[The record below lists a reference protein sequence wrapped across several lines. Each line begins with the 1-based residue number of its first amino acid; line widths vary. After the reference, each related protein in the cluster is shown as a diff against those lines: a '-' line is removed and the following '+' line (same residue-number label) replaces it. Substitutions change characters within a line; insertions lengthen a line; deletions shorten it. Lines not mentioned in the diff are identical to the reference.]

1 MTREFVV
8 FDDANAVAAATA
20 DRVIAAG
27 KEAIGR
33 RGRFF
38 VALTGGSTP
47 LMVCPLLVI
56 PPRVSALDWSKVE
69 FFFGDERAVPSRHPE
84 SNYNLARTAFLD
96 YLPGVRPG
104 QVHRMI
110 GEAADL
116 DAACRAYES
125 LIARTVGA
133 PHGAISSFDLIWLGM
148 GPDGHTASL
157 FPDTAALGERGRWVV
172 PNWVPKLDAW
182 RMTMTYPLLNAAREV
197 NFVVTGADKAP
208 AVAAVRDGTGDLPA
222 AQIDAQRTLWFI
234 DQAAAGEAAQDAQ
247 DAQDATTAGDAANR
261 AASA

>member
-1 MTREFVV
+1 MTREFIVL
-8 FDDANAVAAATA
+8 DDANKVAAATA
-20 DRVIAAG
+20 DRLIAAG
-27 KEAIGR
+27 KEAIER

-47 LMVCPLLVI
+47 LMVCPLLVV
-56 PPRVSALDWSKVE
+56 PPRVTALDWSKVD

-116 DAACRAYES
+116 DAACRAYEA
-125 LIARTVGA
+125 LIARTLGA
-133 PHGAISSFDLIWLGM
+133 PHGAVSAFDLIWLGM
-148 GPDGHTASL
+148 GSDGHTASL
-157 FPDTAALGERGRWVV
+157 FAGTAALTEHSRWVV

-182 RMTMTYPLLNAAREV
+182 RLTMTYPLLNAAREV

-208 AVAAVRDGTGDLPA
+208 AVAAVRDGSSDVPA
-222 AQIDAQRTLWFI
+222 THVDAERTIWFV
-234 DQAAAGEAAQDAQ
+234 DRAAAGEAAEE
-247 DAQDATTAGDAANR
+247 AANR